1 MKRRKISIRE
11 QRRRV
16 TAGRNLQRGRRIHM
30 RRRGGREETRAVEK
44 KVIEVGQRERGERQ
58 RGG

>member
-1 MKRRKISIRE
+1 
-11 QRRRV
+11 
-16 TAGRNLQRGRRIHM
+16 M